1 MAGVTDWR
9 RRLPALLQFAQ
20 VVAASQAAGAYE
32 PQMMPAHQAAALA
45 GRLARLGRMSKAAP
59 EGALAKRVSGLPAGH
74 KPAEPITLQKWL
86 GVANL
91 GVSALGMAGGLKS
104 VRRAIGMANRGV
116 LRTGRR
122 MGSAYMKPKMADGM
136 RAGFS
141 GWGKFRRNPGR
152 AALSV
157 GRDVYNNR
165 GATMFGL
172 GTAAG
177 AAYADSQKPPRQ
189 PRQPQN

>member
-1 MAGVTDWR
+1 MAGGTDWR
-9 RRLPALLQFAQ
+9 RRLPALLEFAR

-45 GRLARLGRMSKAAP
+45 GRLARLARMNKAVSP
-59 EGALAKRVSGLPAGH
+59 GGLEKRLAKLPVTQS
-74 KPAEPITLQKWL
+74 AEPITLQKWL

-104 VRRAIGMANRGV
+104 VGRAIGMANRGV

-122 MGSAYMKPKMADGM
+122 MGSASMKPKMADGM
-136 RAGFS
+136 RTGFS

-152 AALSV
+152 AALSM
-157 GRDVYNNR
+157 GRDIYDNR
-165 GATMFGL
+165 GAAMFGI
-172 GTAAG
+172 GTGVGQFYEA
-177 AAYADSQKPPRQ
+177 SQKPPRQ